1 MKTAMGDK
9 RVELGNS
16 MKASQKITF
25 GFGNLAANL
34 LITTASGFI
43 TYYYTDIVGLSVAV
57 VGILLMCAR
66 WFDGVTDLVM
76 GAIVDKTKSKYGKAR
91 PWLLWMSIPYAIAL
105 VLMFTSPEIGQTG
118 KAIYA
123 FITYAFAAGIVYTAI
138 TVPYNSMIGTM
149 TQNQKERGELS
160 VSRTC
165 FGFLGAM
172 FVNFMT
178 LKVVDLFGGGKIGWM
193 AMAACFGVV
202 SSLLWILVFKNS
214 REVVIEKDIKTEK
227 KVSTL
232 EGVKALFKNK
242 YWLIIISVMLIT
254 FTSAGLQGINIY
266 YAQYI
271 LNDINKV
278 GIIGIA
284 SFLPIAVGSL
294 IMGGLMKKFSN
305 RNLMLLGNVVM
316 LIGLIIVALNPTNF
330 MMVLIGTIIKSLGI
344 APSAVAGFA
353 MLGDCSDYGEWKTGI
368 RTDGL
373 IFSASTFGE
382 KVGSGLGALILSI
395 VLAIGGYVSQA
406 NVQSEATLSAIKI
419 VFIYI
424 PIVLTL
430 IGTII
435 ISFYNLDNEYPQII
449 KELEERRNNNK

>member
-1 MKTAMGDK
+1 MKTTMEENK
-9 RVELGNS
+9 SVIENKL
-16 MKASQKITF
+16 KVSQKLTF

-43 TYYYTDIVGLSVAV
+43 TYYYTDVVGLSVGV
-57 VGILLMCAR
+57 VGLLLMFAR
-66 WFDGVTDLVM
+66 WFDGFTDLIM

-91 PWLLWMSIPYAIAL
+91 PWLLWMSIPYAVAL
-105 VLMFTSPEIGQTG
+105 VLLFTSPEIGQTG
-118 KAIYA
+118 KIIYA
-123 FITYAFAAGIVYTAI
+123 FVTYALAGGIVYTAI

-149 TQNQKERGELS
+149 TQSQEERGYLS

-165 FGFLGAM
+165 FGFIGAM
-172 FVNFMT
+172 FVNFTT
-178 LKVVDLFGGGKIGWM
+178 LKVVNFFGGGKFGWM
-193 AMAACFGVV
+193 AMAASFGVV
-202 SSLLWILVFKNS
+202 STLLWLLVFKNS
-214 REVVIEKDIKTEK
+214 REVVIQEDIKSK
-227 KVSTL
+227 NKISTL
-232 EGVKALFKNK
+232 EGIKALFKNK

-254 FTSAGLQGINIY
+254 FTSSGLQGINIY

-271 LNDINKV
+271 LKDINKV

-305 RNLMLLGNVVM
+305 KSLMMFGNALM
-316 LIGLIIVALNPTNF
+316 LIGLIIVALSPENF
-330 MMVLIGTIIKSLGI
+330 IMVLIGTIIKSIGI

-395 VLAIGGYVSQA
+395 VLAVGGYVSQA
-406 NVQSEATLSAIKI
+406 SVQSAATITAIKV

-424 PIVLTL
+424 PMILTI

-435 ISFYNLDNEYPQII
+435 ISFYKLDSEYPKIM
-449 KELEERRNNNK
+449 KELEERRKKKE

>member
-1 MKTAMGDK
+1 MKTAMEENGDVVINK
-9 RVELGNS
+9 
-16 MKASQKITF
+16 MKTSQKITF

-43 TYYYTDIVGLSVAV
+43 TYYYTDVVGISVAV
-57 VGILLMCAR
+57 VGVLLMFAR
-66 WFDGVTDLVM
+66 WFDGFTDLIM
-76 GAIVDKTKSKYGKAR
+76 GAIVDKTKSKHGKAR
-91 PWLLWMSIPYAIAL
+91 PWLLWMSIPYAVAL
-105 VLMFTSPEIGQTG
+105 VLLFSSPEIGQTG
-118 KAIYA
+118 KIIYA
-123 FITYAFAAGIVYTAI
+123 FVTYAFAGGIVYTAI

-149 TQNQKERGELS
+149 TQNQEDRGHLS

-165 FGFLGAM
+165 FGFIGAM

-178 LKVVDLFGGGKIGWM
+178 LKVVNFFGGGKIGWM
-193 AMAACFGVV
+193 AMAASFGVV
-202 SSLLWILVFKNS
+202 SILLWLIVFKNS
-214 REVVIEKDIKTEK
+214 KEVFIQEDMQSENKF
-227 KVSTL
+227 STL

-266 YAQYI
+266 YAQYV
-271 LNDINKV
+271 LKDINKV

-305 RNLMLLGNVVM
+305 KTLMILGNILMLV
-316 LIGLIIVALNPTNF
+316 GLIIIALNPENF
-330 MMVLIGTIIKSLGI
+330 IMVLVGTIIKSIGI

-395 VLAIGGYVSQA
+395 VLAVGGYVSQS
-406 NVQSEATLSAIKI
+406 NVQSESTITAIKV

-424 PIVLTL
+424 PMILTIL
-430 IGTII
+430 GTVM
-435 ISFYNLDNEYPQII
+435 ISFYKLDSEYPKII
-449 KELEERRNNNK
+449 KELDERRKNK